1 MPQTFF
7 KRWMFKNNLSTVDLL
22 PHAIDLVGV
31 KTLYDITNRVNPRLE
46 DVLVFQVIASRKKCR
61 YVSISELYGYGRS
74 RKKND
79 PSQWILCDLL
89 KVRQIRQKEIA
100 VLCGVTLATAKLW
113 TKRPTTMRI
122 KTIAAIAQFLNVEIE
137 DLFDPKTVAKF
148 EKVEKIPVDSSVK
161 VRINFKPL
169 TEESSI
175 AIADSAEKAPVKQR
189 RTRNY
194 QSSPIPIKP
203 RHEKK
208 ATGSP
213 FELPSHQSRA
223 KKTTPYQQ
231 KQVKIS
237 GIPEK
242 INQSLDRLIAE
253 RYTNKG
259 KPKT

>member
-1 MPQTFF
+1 
-7 KRWMFKNNLSTVDLL
+7 MFLKKWLELNKVTVQSLL
-22 PHAIDLVGV
+22 KYSNGLISQKA
-31 KTLYDITNRVNPRLE
+31 LYGLTNHPNPRLKQL
-46 DVLVFQVIASRKKCR
+46 LVFQQIASRRKR
-61 YVSISELYGYGRS
+61 RHVSISELYGYGRS
-74 RKKND
+74 RKKTD

-89 KVRQIRQKEIA
+89 KVQQIRQREIA
-100 VLCGVTLATAKLW
+100 VLCGVTLAAAKLW

-122 KTIAAIAQFLNVEIE
+122 EAIAKISQFLNVEIE

-237 GIPEK
+237 EIPEK

>member
-1 MPQTFF
+1 MTFL
-7 KRWMFKNNLSTVDLL
+7 KKWLELNKVTVQSLL
-22 PHAIDLVGV
+22 KYSNGLISQKA
-31 KTLYDITNRVNPRLE
+31 LYGLTNHPNPRLKQL
-46 DVLVFQVIASRKKCR
+46 LVFQQIASRRKR
-61 YVSISELYGYGRS
+61 RHVSISELYGYGRS

-89 KVRQIRQKEIA
+89 KVQQIRQREIA
-100 VLCGVTLATAKLW
+100 VLCGVTLAAAKLW

-122 KTIAAIAQFLNVEIE
+122 EAIAKISQFLNVEIE

-148 EKVEKIPVDSSVK
+148 EKVKKIPV
-161 VRINFKPL
+161 
-169 TEESSI
+169 
-175 AIADSAEKAPVKQR
+175 KQK

-208 ATGSP
+208 ATRSP

-223 KKTTPYQQ
+223 KKTTPYQR